1 MKNKKHIAVLLFFV
15 LGFLVG
21 CNQSDTSG
29 EAGSEGETVSIQLG
43 HHHPANSQVDQLANK
58 LSELTAEISDGDID
72 ISVYPGGQLGE
83 ELEAIESINM
93 GSMDMSIISPGL
105 MDDYS
110 ALFGIET
117 MPFLFDDWDHA
128 DRSLNGEVGEF
139 LRDSLLESSSIRVM
153 GYMHLGFRHMITT
166 ENHQINGL
174 DDMQGLSVRSPE
186 SWVWT
191 RMFELLEANPTP
203 VTWGEAYT
211 ALQTGVVEGMESPA
225 SGVIDMNFHEVT
237 DHLFL
242 SQHMFGTI
250 SLVINES
257 VYEGLSEQHKDI
269 MIQAAEEAIDYTNEE
284 VTRPDEEK
292 SIIELEEEHDMTIT
306 EIDAIEKWREKVE
319 PMYDEFIDR
328 VPESEEVFNMVEN
341 ER

>member
-1 MKNKKHIAVLLFFV
+1 MKNIKLIAILLFLALVLLA
-15 LGFLVG
+15 G
-21 CNQSDTSG
+21 CNQSNTTEEAAGESG
-29 EAGSEGETVSIQLG
+29 AVSIQLG
-43 HHHPANSQVDQLANK
+43 HHHPANSQVDELAHK
-58 LSELTAEISDGDID
+58 LAELTEEKSDGEIE

-93 GSMDMSIISPGL
+93 GSMDMSVISPGL

-110 ALFGIET
+110 DLFGIET

-128 DRSLNGEVGEF
+128 DRSLNGEAGEL
-139 LRDSLLESSSIRVM
+139 LRDSLLESSNIRVM

-166 ENHQINGL
+166 ENHKIDGL
-174 DDMQGLSVRSPE
+174 DDMKGLSLRSPE

-191 RMFELLEANPTP
+191 RMFELLESNPTP

-211 ALQTGVVEGMESPA
+211 ALQTGVVDGMESPA
-225 SGVIDMNFHEVT
+225 SGIIDMNFHEVT

-257 VYEGLSEQHKDI
+257 VYENLSDEHRDI
-269 MIQAAEEAIDYTNEE
+269 LNEAAEEAINYTNEE
-284 VTRPDEEK
+284 VTRPDDK
-292 SIIELEEEHDMTIT
+292 NAIVELEEDYGMTVT
-306 EIDAIEKWREKVE
+306 EIDEMDKWRERVE
-319 PMYDEFIDR
+319 PMYDEFNER
-328 VPESEEVFNMVEN
+328 VPAAEEVFEIIEK